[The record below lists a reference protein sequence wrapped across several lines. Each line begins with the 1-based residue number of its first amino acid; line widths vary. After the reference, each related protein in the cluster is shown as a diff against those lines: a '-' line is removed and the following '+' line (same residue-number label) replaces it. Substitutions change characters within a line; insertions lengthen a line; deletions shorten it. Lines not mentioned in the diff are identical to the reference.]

1 MSTERNDPSESPA
14 ILIVDDD
21 PDIVKAA
28 RLLLER
34 HGMEVTG
41 AADPAAAWV
50 RLAERAYDVVLLDL
64 NFARGRTTGEE
75 GFAMVDRLLAADRD
89 AVVVVVT
96 GHGGVAVA
104 VQAMREGASDF
115 VVKPWSNPRLLATV
129 ERGVALRRARREVV
143 PPQGSG
149 EDRLLIGESAAVGQ
163 ARAVIARVAGTD
175 AAMLVR
181 GPPGTGKSLVARA
194 IHHASSRADRRLVTV
209 DCAAPDAV
217 ERAGE
222 AEGATVVLDGVDQ
235 LAREDQLALAHGL
248 NTVRVIA
255 TSRLDR
261 AALRAMLVD
270 ELLYRINTVEIDLP
284 PLAQRGDDTLLLAR
298 HFLDLFAARYRKPAK
313 SLSDAASR
321 ALAADR
327 WPDGVR
333 GLRQAMER
341 AVLLGSGE
349 VHDLADFALSVPPD
363 DPTPRAIAA
372 DLNLSR
378 GERALVEAALKRHAF
393 NVSRAAAEL
402 GLTRAALYRRMAK
415 YGL

>member
-1 MSTERNDPSESPA
+1 MSSESPS

-34 HGMEVTG
+34 QGMAVTG

-50 RLAERAYDVVLLDL
+50 RLAERAFDVVLLDL

-75 GFAMVDRLLAADRD
+75 GFAMLDRLLAADRD

-96 GHGGVAVA
+96 GHGGIAVA
-104 VQAMREGASDF
+104 VQAMRAGASDF
-115 VVKPWSNPRLLATV
+115 VIKPWSNPRLLATV

-143 PPQGSG
+143 PAHGSG
-149 EDRLLIGESAAVGQ
+149 EDRLLIGESAA
-163 ARAVIARVAGTD
+163 IARLRALVARIAPTD
-175 AAMLVR
+175 AAVLVR
-181 GPPGTGKSLVARA
+181 GPAGSGKSLTARA
-194 IHHASSRADRRLVTV
+194 IHHASARAEGPLTTV
-209 DCAAPDAV
+209 DCSAPIAPARV
-217 ERAGE
+217 AEAG
-222 AEGATVVLDGVDQ
+222 GTTVVLDGVEQ
-235 LAREDQLALAHGL
+235 LARADQAAAARALTGA
-248 NTVRVIA
+248 RVIA

-261 AALRAMLVD
+261 AALRAALVD
-270 ELLYRINTVEIDLP
+270 DLLYRVNTVEIDLP
-284 PLAQRGDDTLLLAR
+284 PLADRGEDALVLAR
-298 HFLDLFAARYRKPAK
+298 HFLSLFAARYRKAARD
-313 SLSDAASR
+313 LSDEAVR
-321 ALAADR
+321 AIAADR

-341 AVLLGSGE
+341 AVLLGSGD
-349 VHDLADFALSVPPD
+349 VHDVADLALAVPPD

-393 NVSRAAAEL
+393 NVSRAATEL